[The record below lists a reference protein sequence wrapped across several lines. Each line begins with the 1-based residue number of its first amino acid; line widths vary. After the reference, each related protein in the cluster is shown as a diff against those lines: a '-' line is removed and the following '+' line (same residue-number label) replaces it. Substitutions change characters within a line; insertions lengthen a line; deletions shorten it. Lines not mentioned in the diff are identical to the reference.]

1 MKRIISALLAVLML
15 AALLTVGASAEEDL
29 LQKANSHVEQVLDNI
44 KEYLGLDMVTTDC
57 HILDKLCLLTQE
69 HQQPAEG

>member
-1 MKRIISALLAVLML
+1 M
-15 AALLTVGASAEEDL
+15 
-29 LQKANSHVEQVLDNI
+29 EQVLDNI